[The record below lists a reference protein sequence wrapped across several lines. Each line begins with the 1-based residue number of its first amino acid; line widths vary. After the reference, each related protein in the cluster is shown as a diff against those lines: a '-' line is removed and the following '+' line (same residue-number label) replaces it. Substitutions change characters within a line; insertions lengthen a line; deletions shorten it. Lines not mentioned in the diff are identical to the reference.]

1 MELLPIHCFGWMLRQ
16 FSAVC
21 SIAYATQA
29 EVKFELNSENLF
41 PKEKGGKEQQRY
53 YDYC

>member
-1 MELLPIHCFGWMLRQ
+1 MRCGTRRGLDGNHFTL
-16 FSAVC
+16 
-21 SIAYATQA
+21 AYATQA

-53 YDYC
+53 CDYRQ